1 MRGEKSMKK
10 IMMAIAPLLILTS
23 CANQASLAKL
33 NEFALNKPNKAFNTA
48 PKEAL
53 NQGYIN
59 SLREFSIDFL
69 QQESKNPT
77 ENPVFSPM
85 SIATCFSMAYDAAD
99 GETKKELGE
108 LLHYDEESFN
118 HLDEIKNALLRSA
131 INDAKKNTY
140 LNVSQSFWIDD
151 NSPIDEEYLK
161 ILQDYYFAEA
171 YQGDLPNMYN
181 EVADWINDKTKHY
194 LNVEGEDFREMLT
207 SAIYALLNTVYLKSS
222 WVNEFKE
229 DRNYKDDFKNID
241 ATSSKVTYMETK
253 VEDSCYFTGDGYMIS
268 SLPFEHGLEF
278 RMLLPNDDANYAEVL
293 NDRTALDNLLAL
305 QLDKVGITDNLS
317 GITQQG
323 TIEYTIPQYK
333 VRSKYD
339 LVDMFREMGI
349 ETPFK
354 PGYADFP
361 KLDGGYISRAQ
372 HEAGFETNNK
382 GAEGAAYTIIVISK
396 SAVPEEPIYFT
407 LDHPFAYAVTTKE
420 GIPVFMGKVTSFANA

>member
-1 MRGEKSMKK
+1 
-10 IMMAIAPLLILTS
+10 MAIAPLLILTS

-33 NEFALNKPNKAFNTA
+33 NKYALNKPNKAFNTVQT
-48 PKEAL
+48 KEL
-53 NQGYIN
+53 NKSYID
-59 SLREFSIDFL
+59 SLKEFSIDFL

-194 LNVEGEDFREMLT
+194 LNVRGEDFREMLA

-241 ATSSKVTYMETK
+241 TTSSKVTYMETK
-253 VEDSCYFTGDGYMIS
+253 VENSCCFTGDGYMIS

-305 QLDKVGITDNLS
+305 PLDKAGIPENAS
-317 GITQQG
+317 GITNVG
-323 TIEYTIPQYK
+323 TVEYTIPQYK

-361 KLDGGYISRAQ
+361 KLNGGYISRAQ

-382 GAEGAAYTIIVISK
+382 GAEGAAYTIIVVAK
-396 SAVPEEPIYFT
+396 SAAPEEPIYFT